1 MVHLWYTGSA
11 QMNQMSHENTFL
23 EPEEEFFTE
32 IQSNP
37 IWNGFSIETEWTNF
51 TSEQRERE
59 AQQQAFDFE
68 NMEDMILTPETM
80 KQMMDAQNMSIRQTA
95 EEIVIAHTTLSLYL
109 LKGNKRQIKNND
121 EKMLNWLK
129 EKAIERK
136 TLTTT

>member
-1 MVHLWYTGSA
+1 MK
-11 QMNQMSHENTFL
+11 
-23 EPEEEFFTE
+23 
-32 IQSNP
+32 IQNNP
-37 IWNGFSIETEWTNF
+37 IWNGFSIETECTNF
-51 TSEQRERE
+51 TSEQREP
-59 AQQQAFDFE
+59 QQQAFDFE

-109 LKGNKRQIKNND
+109 LKENKRQIKNND

-136 TLTTT
+136 TLTTILVLEFFFLIQP

>member
-109 LKGNKRQIKNND
+109 LKENKRQIKNND

-136 TLTTT
+136 TLTTI